1 MFSGEVNKNM
11 RDAKVFSQN
20 MENEIRKLKIE
31 QKLRPTWVIQ

>member
-1 MFSGEVNKNM
+1 MFSSEVNKNM

-20 MENEIRKLKIE
+20 MENEIRKLKIK

>member
-1 MFSGEVNKNM
+1 MFSSEVNKNM

-31 QKLRPTWVIQ
+31 QKLRPTLVIQ

>member
-1 MFSGEVNKNM
+1 MFSSEVNKIV

-31 QKLRPTWVIQ
+31 QKLRPT